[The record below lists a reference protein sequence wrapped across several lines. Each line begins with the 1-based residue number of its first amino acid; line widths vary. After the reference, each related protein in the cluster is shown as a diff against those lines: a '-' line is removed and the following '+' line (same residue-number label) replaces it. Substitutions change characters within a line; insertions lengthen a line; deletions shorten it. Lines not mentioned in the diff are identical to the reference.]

1 MVVREDIERRL
12 AFLKNGEAL
21 VGLLFL
27 LAGLFVAREG
37 FLRLKALWF
46 LFAPNFPL
54 SMQDY
59 TGQRILSALPFLS
72 GAFISIVG
80 SICAILIGILWA
92 GTGVGEAFRSW
103 RKRPPPGVFK
113 DPDMVAESLRVS
125 QAQHR
130 QSPLFANVGRFV
142 ATGPLGQPD
151 SVRAY
156 CPFCCDIVASSFS
169 QVFSSRWFSISCM
182 RPPR

>member
-1 MVVREDIERRL
+1 MKYTMVVRENIEKRL

-21 VGLLFL
+21 VGLVFL

-59 TGQRILSALPFLS
+59 TGQRILGALPFLS

-80 SICAILIGILWA
+80 SICAILVGILWA
-92 GTGVGEAFRSW
+92 GAG
-103 RKRPPPGVFK
+103 
-113 DPDMVAESLRVS
+113 
-125 QAQHR
+125 
-130 QSPLFANVGRFV
+130 
-142 ATGPLGQPD
+142 
-151 SVRAY
+151 
-156 CPFCCDIVASSFS
+156 
-169 QVFSSRWFSISCM
+169 
-182 RPPR
+182 